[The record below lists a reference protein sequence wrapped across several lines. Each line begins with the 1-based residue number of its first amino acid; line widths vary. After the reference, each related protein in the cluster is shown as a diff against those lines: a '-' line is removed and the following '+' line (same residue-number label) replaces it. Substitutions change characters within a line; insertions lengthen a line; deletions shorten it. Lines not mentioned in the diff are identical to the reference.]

1 MEEEQKDNPLRQ
13 QTVEPQ
19 VEGPA
24 EKKSSFLSRRRK
36 KLKINKKSL
45 ITIVGVLIIG
55 GLAGWLIFRGGES
68 EEVREPSP
76 TPGLEE
82 ITSTPTPIS
91 ALIEKDKIRIEVL
104 NGTGIAQE
112 AAYLQGKLADLGY
125 SDIETGDAD
134 SEDYVETE
142 VTFSSGLAQEVIDEI
157 TQQLESIYKQV
168 DTKTSSSL
176 DVDVQV
182 ITGYRKGHTPTPTQ
196 TPTPTPAE
204 EATPTS
210 TPSATP
216 TP

>member
-1 MEEEQKDNPLRQ
+1 MEEVQKDNPLRK

-19 VEGPA
+19 VERPA
-24 EKKSSFLSRRRK
+24 EKKPPFPSRRRK
-36 KLKINKKSL
+36 KLKINKQSL
-45 ITIVGVLIIG
+45 IIIAGVLIIV
-55 GLAGWLIFRGGES
+55 GLACWLIFRGGES
-68 EEVREPSP
+68 EDTQEPSP

-91 ALIEKDKIRIEVL
+91 APIERDKISIEVL

-112 AAYLQGKLADLGY
+112 AAYVQGKLAELGY
-125 SDIETGDAD
+125 SDIETGNTE
-134 SEDYVETE
+134 SKDYVETE
-142 VTFSSGLAQEVIDEI
+142 VTFSSGLAQEVRDEI
-157 TQQLESIYKQV
+157 TQQLESIYQQV

-176 DVDVQV
+176 DTDVQV

-196 TPTPTPAE
+196 TPTPTGE
-204 EATPTS
+204 VTPTS

>member
-1 MEEEQKDNPLRQ
+1 MEEEQEDNPLRQ

-19 VEGPA
+19 VEKPA
-24 EKKSSFLSRRRK
+24 EKKPSFPSRRRK
-36 KLKINKKSL
+36 KIKINKKYL
-45 ITIVGVLIIG
+45 IAISGLLIIVGLIVWFI
-55 GLAGWLIFRGGES
+55 IRGGES
-68 EEVREPSP
+68 EEAQELSP
-76 TPGLEE
+76 TPGPEE
-82 ITSTPTPIS
+82 TASTLTPTS
-91 ALIEKDKIRIEVL
+91 VSIEKDKIRIEIL

-112 AAYLQGKLADLGY
+112 ATYLQGKLADLGY
-125 SDIETGDAD
+125 TDIETGNAD
-134 SEDYVETE
+134 SEDFVETE
-142 VTFSSGLAQEVIDEI
+142 VTFSSGLAQEAIDEI
-157 TQQLESIYKQV
+157 AQQLESIYKQV

-196 TPTPTPAE
+196 SSTPTPTE